1 MFSERGFT
9 LLLFVILVIIFHV
22 PLCHFIG
29 QILETLSKLND
40 SEMFGK
46 L

>member
-1 MFSERGFT
+1 MFSGRGFT
-9 LLLFVILVIIFHV
+9 LLLFVILVIIFHMF
-22 PLCHFIG
+22 LCVG